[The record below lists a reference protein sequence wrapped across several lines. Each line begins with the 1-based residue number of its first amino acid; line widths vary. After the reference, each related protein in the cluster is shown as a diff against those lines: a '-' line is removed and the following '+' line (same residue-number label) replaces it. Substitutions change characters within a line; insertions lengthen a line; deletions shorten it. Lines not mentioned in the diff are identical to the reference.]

1 MTRYG
6 DEDVTLDERTLV
18 GRTSPDCF
26 VSIHCDGDPNTT
38 TSSGTHTFY
47 YYNYSMPLASS
58 IHSNL
63 VTAYQSIYPV
73 GTPEYAAINKGA
85 KFFPYQVTRLEECPS
100 VLVECGYLTNVS
112 DCNVLISEGGQELI
126 SGAIANGIL
135 YYLNNF

>member
-1 MTRYG
+1 MTIG
-6 DEDVTLDERTLV
+6 DEDVIGRAYFGRRT
-18 GRTSPDCF
+18 PDCLCPF
-26 VSIHCDGDPNTT
+26 IATAIQYHQAAA
-38 TSSGTHTFY
+38 HTFITTIIQC
-47 YYNYSMPLASS
+47 PLPRQFIQIWLPPINPFIRSVLP
-58 IHSNL
+58 IC
-63 VTAYQSIYPV
+63 
-73 GTPEYAAINKGA
+73 AINKGA

>member
-26 VSIHCDGDPNTT
+26 VSIIATAIQIPPQAAARTLLLLQLFNAC
-38 TSSGTHTFY
+38 
-47 YYNYSMPLASS
+47 SS

-85 KFFPYQVTRLEECPS
+85 KFFPYQVTRLEECPQYWS
-100 VLVECGYLTNVS
+100 NA
-112 DCNVLISEGGQELI
+112 DI
-126 SGAIANGIL
+126 
-135 YYLNNF
+135 